1 MNKKREEEE
10 FLPKDQLSSILI
22 VMLHSKFMKLLEL
35 INL

>member
-10 FLPKDQLSSILI
+10 FLPKDQLNSILI
-22 VMLHSKFMKLLEL
+22 VMLHSKFMKLLES